1 MCKYNSYA
9 VEIVHLNGNKQLKE
23 AENNTDYNSTMS
35 LYYDIKENYMD
46 KDVTINFLG
55 FTEND
60 KQGIIFTKRNTII
73 NNERKNMET
82 LVKTIYESSKELQEL
97 YRIVAN
103 KEGYYDKKKSNID
116 HLFIEAVDT
125 DELTTDDKAKI
136 FDEIR
141 EINLLRRDYKI
152 LNEVRRDTCND
163 INFIVQKAKNVL
175 NKYEDTIDKNNNTL
189 KSLINRD
196 KNTISIHLIEEVSY
210 TSEKE
215 RVMLIRKLKTQY
227 DRIVQMPEKKIIA
240 CYNKCKSV

>member
-9 VEIVHLNGNKQLKE
+9 VEIVHLNGNRQLRE
-23 AENNTDYNSTMS
+23 AEDNTSYNSTIA
-35 LYYDIKENYMD
+35 LYHDIKEDYMD

-55 FTEND
+55 YTEND
-60 KQGIIFTKRNTII
+60 EQGIIFTKKNTII
-73 NNERKNMET
+73 NNERKNIET

-97 YRIVAN
+97 YRIIAD

-125 DELTTDDKAKI
+125 NELTTEDKAKI

-152 LNEVRRDTCND
+152 LNEIRRNTHVD
-163 INFIVQKAKNVL
+163 INTIVQRAENIL
-175 NKYEDTIDKNNNTL
+175 NKYKNNISKNNKTL

-196 KNTISIHLIEEVSY
+196 KKSISVHLIEEVPY
-210 TSEKE
+210 TSQKE
-215 RVMLIRKLKTQY
+215 RVLLIKKLKKQY
-227 DRIVQMPEKKIIA
+227 DRIVQIPEREVIA